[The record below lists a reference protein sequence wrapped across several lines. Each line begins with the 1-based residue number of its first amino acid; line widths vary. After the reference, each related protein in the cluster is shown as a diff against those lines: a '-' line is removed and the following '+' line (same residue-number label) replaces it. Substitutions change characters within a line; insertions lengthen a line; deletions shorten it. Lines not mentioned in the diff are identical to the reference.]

1 LKKIILLTLLIT
13 SLYSKATVYVGADYG
28 YYSENFDSIDAKSS
42 SNLTRLKVGYG
53 DIKSY
58 AVEFSLEYVMN
69 KSNIFSVEGQ
79 DGNKLGFDIALIKA
93 YDFNKYFYPY
103 VKVGFG
109 SGVLDISRSVQS
121 RLSYGS
127 FNAGAG
133 FYIPITQH
141 VDIELAY
148 LYKQVSYEPINFIS
162 YRKSYQSKINTTSL
176 GINIRF

>member
-28 YYSENFDSIDAKSS
+28 YYSEDFDSIDAKSS
-42 SNLTRLKVGYG
+42 STLTRLKVGYG

-58 AVEFSLEYVMN
+58 AAEFSLEYAMN
-69 KSNIFSVEGQ
+69 KSNIFSVNGQ

-93 YDFNKYFYPY
+93 YNFNKYFYPY

-109 SGVLDISRSVQS
+109 SGVLEISRSVQS

-127 FNAGAG
+127 FNLGAG
-133 FYIPITQH
+133 FYIPISRH

-148 LYKQVSYEPINFIS
+148 LYKQVSYEPIDYIS
-162 YRKSYQSKINTTSL
+162 YRKSYKSKINTTSL